1 MGRWRY
7 RVRLEDGLK
16 LDLNR
21 LFRDELAKRGDV
33 RRAVIT
39 WRRGSSDDMLAAGI
53 IEADFRQEPFGW
65 ITVKVGK
72 LRSSNSPRKLQLLR
86 AVPCRVGALLRR

>member
-21 LFRDELAKRGDV
+21 LFLDGVAKRGEV

-39 WRRGSSDDMLAAGI
+39 WHRSSSGDIVAAGT

-65 ITVKVGK
+65 ITVKLGK
-72 LRSSNSPRKLQLLR
+72 LEQRLQCSGEWRNFSGINGITSVLE
-86 AVPCRVGALLRR
+86 

>member
-21 LFRDELAKRGDV
+21 LFLDAVATRGEV

-39 WRRGSSDDMLAAGI
+39 WH
-53 IEADFRQEPFGW
+53 
-65 ITVKVGK
+65 
-72 LRSSNSPRKLQLLR
+72 RSSSGDIVVAGTIEQISGKSRSDGSRSN
-86 AVPCRVGALLRR
+86 